1 MQTETEPLTNK
12 TKAML
17 AMKNNSSL
25 FADIY
30 ATTTAARPLP
40 RSEQL
45 TDQEADA
52 GDGYKGKY
60 KKLLKR
66 L

>member
-1 MQTETEPLTNK
+1 MTNK
-12 TKAML
+12 TKAMML
-17 AMKNNSSL
+17 MKSDSEL
-25 FADIY
+25 FADVY

-45 TDQEADA
+45 TDQEPAA
-52 GDGYKGKY
+52 GEDYKGRY